1 MPATTT
7 PHVPDSAPRASD
19 GPGLPATSAPRFPEP
34 TPRIL
39 SNPEVRAA
47 AAAPRVPEPAPRTLS
62 NPEVP
67 AAAGPRL
74 PDPSPPMASSPAVPA
89 TSPKPPAVPTVPER
103 FPITTPAPGIAAEAP
118 PTRSPRM
125 AELLGTQPAE
135 PRIDE
140 QLATEMVEQVARAVA
155 NEPAKATLGGIIEIR
170 ARPAALWQR
179 ITAFII
185 DGALIGGVL
194 ALYVGLAA
202 ALIGPHGPTS
212 TQLTGI
218 DGVMA
223 RVHQLNS
230 VLAPCVAL
238 ALVLGLVYA
247 GAFALLWNG
256 RTPGR
261 RLLGIRLVDQTGLA
275 PTPGRAIT
283 RSALAVVSFLPFL
296 AGFWLALFDR
306 RGQTLHDKLTQTF
319 VVRPG

>member
-1 MPATTT
+1 MTASLPA
-7 PHVPDSAPRASD
+7 SRAS
-19 GPGLPATSAPRFPEP
+19 PLPP
-34 TPRIL
+34 
-39 SNPEVRAA
+39 
-47 AAAPRVPEPAPRTLS
+47 TLS
-62 NPEVP
+62 PTMGELL
-67 AAAGPRL
+67 GST
-74 PDPSPPMASSPAVPA
+74 SPLGAVPA
-89 TSPKPPAVPTVPER
+89 ESRTEE
-103 FPITTPAPGIAAEAP
+103 G
-118 PTRSPRM
+118 
-125 AELLGTQPAE
+125 
-135 PRIDE
+135 
-140 QLATEMVEQVARAVA
+140 LATEMAEHAARAVA
-155 NEPAKATLGGIIEIR
+155 NEPVPPADSRSPVQAAATVPTAPGEIIEIR

-179 ITAFII
+179 ITAFIV
-185 DGALIGGVL
+185 DGTLIGGVL

-202 ALIGPHGPTS
+202 ALIAPHGATS

-223 RVHQLNS
+223 RVHQLNA

-238 ALVLGLVYA
+238 ALVLGLAYA

-261 RLLGIRLVDQTGLA
+261 RLLGIRLVDRTGLA

-283 RSALAVVSFLPFL
+283 RAALAVLSFVPFL

>member
-1 MPATTT
+1 M
-7 PHVPDSAPRASD
+7 R
-19 GPGLPATSAPRFPEP
+19 
-34 TPRIL
+34 
-39 SNPEVRAA
+39 A
-47 AAAPRVPEPAPRTLS
+47 AAAPRGAELTPRTLS
-62 NPEVP
+62 NPEMP
-67 AAAGPRL
+67 AAAAPRF
-74 PDPSPPMASSPAVPA
+74 PDPTPPISSSPAIPA
-89 TSPKPPAVPTVPER
+89 ASQKPPAVTTVPER
-103 FPITTPAPGIAAEAP
+103 FPTSTPAPVIAAEAP
-118 PTRSPRM
+118 PTRSPSM

-155 NEPAKATLGGIIEIR
+155 NEPARATLGGIIEIR

-202 ALIGPHGPTS
+202 ALIAPHGPTS

-283 RSALAVVSFLPFL
+283 RSALAVVSFVPFL

>member
-1 MPATTT
+1 
-7 PHVPDSAPRASD
+7 
-19 GPGLPATSAPRFPEP
+19 
-34 TPRIL
+34 
-39 SNPEVRAA
+39 
-47 AAAPRVPEPAPRTLS
+47 
-62 NPEVP
+62 
-67 AAAGPRL
+67 
-74 PDPSPPMASSPAVPA
+74 
-89 TSPKPPAVPTVPER
+89 
-103 FPITTPAPGIAAEAP
+103 
-118 PTRSPRM
+118 M
-125 AELLGTQPAE
+125 AELLGAVPADGRNE
-135 PRIDE
+135 ER
-140 QLATEMVEQVARAVA
+140 LATEMVEQAARAVA
-155 NEPAKATLGGIIEIR
+155 NEPVPLANPRTPATAAPGEIIEIR

-179 ITAFII
+179 ITAFIV
-185 DGALIGGVL
+185 DGALIGGIL

-202 ALIGPHGPTS
+202 ALIAPHGASS

-223 RVHQLNS
+223 RVHQLDA

-261 RLLGIRLVDQTGLA
+261 RLLGIRLVDRTGLA

-283 RSALAVVSFLPFL
+283 RSALAVVSFVPFL

>member
-1 MPATTT
+1 MAELLGGPPQAAT
-7 PHVPDSAPRASD
+7 
-19 GPGLPATSAPRFPEP
+19 PEP
-34 TPRIL
+34 TPRAD
-39 SNPEVRAA
+39 PEF
-47 AAAPRVPEPAPRTLS
+47 S
-62 NPEVP
+62 
-67 AAAGPRL
+67 
-74 PDPSPPMASSPAVPA
+74 
-89 TSPKPPAVPTVPER
+89 
-103 FPITTPAPGIAAEAP
+103 
-118 PTRSPRM
+118 
-125 AELLGTQPAE
+125 
-135 PRIDE
+135 
-140 QLATEMVEQVARAVA
+140 LATEMAEHAARSVA
-155 NEPAKATLGGIIEIR
+155 NEPASLDGVIEIR

-185 DGALIGGVL
+185 DGALVGGVL

-202 ALIGPHGPTS
+202 ALIAPRGVP

-223 RVHQLNS
+223 RVHQLSS

-247 GAFALLWNG
+247 AAFALLWNG

-261 RLLGIRLVDQTGLA
+261 RILGIRLVDQSGLA
-275 PTPGRAIT
+275 PTPGRAVT
-283 RSALAVVSFLPFL
+283 RAVLAVVSFVPFL